1 MTTKELRRLSR
12 AELLELLIIERK
24 EIDRLKEECKNLKSE
39 LKLKGIRSEDNYP
52 SLNANSQ

>member
-24 EIDRLKEECKNLKSE
+24 EIERLNEECKRLKGE
-39 LKLKGIRSEDNYP
+39 LKLNSVRSAETIDHVK
-52 SLNANSQ
+52 